1 MSRRLSK
8 KSEKVIKKLMEERIF
23 EHPLAL
29 VVKAGARMMLQVALE
44 EEIKDYLGR
53 DYYERVEGAEGYRN
67 GYKGRTVKLSC
78 GDIKIDMP
86 QARGLDS
93 PFHSKIISPYKTR
106 MKEIEELIP
115 QLYLNGISTRRVKR
129 AVNKVLG
136 KRGLSHQTVSN
147 ITENVVEEF
156 KEWKCRDL
164 TGLKVLYL
172 IMDGIR
178 IGVRGG
184 TAEKEAVLV
193 ATAYLED
200 GERVLISVELG
211 NRESYNSWKL
221 FIEDMKMRG
230 LRDPLLIITDGSP
243 GLLKAVEEI
252 FRGVDTQRCTK
263 HKMENV
269 LEKVLKEDQKE
280 VRDDLR
286 KIFYAPTIEHAR
298 EGVSLFEK
306 KWKKY
311 TSAVECLSKDIDSCL
326 TYYKFPYIH
335 WKRIRTTNAI
345 ERGFKEV
352 RQRVRVIGRFQ
363 NEDRALALVYWKMKE
378 AQERWNGLSMTE
390 EAKEI
395 IRAIKSSKIIKS
407 VMSKVEGMAA

>member
-8 KSEKVIKKLMEERIF
+8 KSEEVIKKMMEERVF

-29 VVKAGARMMLQVALE
+29 AVKAGARMMLQVAVE

-53 DYYERVEGAEGYRN
+53 DCYERVEGAIGYRN

-78 GDIKIDMP
+78 GDIKLDMP

-93 PFHSKIISPYKTR
+93 PFHSKLISPYKTR
-106 MKEIEELIP
+106 MNEIEELIP
-115 QLYLNGISTRRVKR
+115 QLYLNGISTRKVKR
-129 AVNKVLG
+129 AVKKVLG

-147 ITENVVEEF
+147 LNEKIVEEF
-156 KEWKCRDL
+156 KEWKERDL
-164 TGLKVLYL
+164 SGLKVMYL

-184 TAEKEAVLV
+184 TGEKEAVLV

-211 NRESYNSWKL
+211 NRESYNSWKM
-221 FIEDMKMRG
+221 FIEDMRRRG
-230 LRDPLLIITDGSP
+230 LSDPLLIITDGSP
-243 GLLKAVEEI
+243 GLLRAVEEI
-252 FRGVDTQRCTK
+252 FPGVDAQRCTK
-263 HKMENV
+263 HKMENI

-298 EGVSLFEK
+298 EGVSIFEK

-311 TSAVECLSKDIDSCL
+311 ISAVECLLKDIDACL

-345 ERGFKEV
+345 ERGFREV

-363 NEDRALALVYWKMKE
+363 NEDRALALVYWKIRD
-378 AQERWNGLSMTE
+378 AHERWNGLSMTD

-395 IRAIKSSKIIKS
+395 IRAIKSSKMMRICPELS
-407 VMSKVEGMAA
+407 GMAA